1 MQGRIHY
8 HFLDI
13 KAIFNRRVSAQ
24 PKIYSV
30 SIPQLKSAKAQREKG
45 GKKKIIFHGH
55 VPISTGWKMRAF
67 LVESASNF

>member
-8 HFLDI
+8 RFLDI

-45 GKKKIIFHGH
+45 GGKKKFF
-55 VPISTGWKMRAF
+55 MAMYQF
-67 LVESASNF
+67 LQDER